1 MGWRFIGEIKGKKVM
16 QYISIFTDYSMT
28 CKTAFLP
35 RPSISIL
42 LGEVPENLGV
52 VGTNLA

>member
-1 MGWRFIGEIKGKKVM
+1 MGWRFIGEIKGKKLM